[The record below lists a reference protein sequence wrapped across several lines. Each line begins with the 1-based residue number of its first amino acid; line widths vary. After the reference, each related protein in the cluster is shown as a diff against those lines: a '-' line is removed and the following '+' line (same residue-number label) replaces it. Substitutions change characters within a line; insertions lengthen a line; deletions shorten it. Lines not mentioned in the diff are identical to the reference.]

1 METDYRFKLERG
13 SKKHICPQC
22 NKKTFVRVIDNVENH
37 YIPELYGRCDRAAKC
52 GYSLNP
58 YTDGFTKSFSNPNG
72 SNQNLGTK
80 SKFSEDQLSRKSY
93 FFDKPTYNKTQNPQR
108 FSKNNFIQN
117 LLNNIPFPFD
127 VGDIMEMAELYRI
140 GTITKGYMSGA
151 VTFPFIDIEENI
163 RAVQIKRFDGYNHTR
178 DIDYLHRIIERY
190 NIKNNI
196 TNPTWLNEYLK
207 NEKFITCLFG
217 EHLLEKFPN
226 NPVALVEAPKTAVYG
241 TLYFGIPK
249 TDEDWIW
256 LAVYNLSSFSLE
268 KLKVLKNRKVFVFPD
283 LSENGIAYQ
292 MWNKKAMDLE
302 QKIEGVKFTF
312 SDLLEKSAT
321 DEQKKQGLDLADIL
335 VTQDWRD
342 YR

>member
-1 METDYRFKLERG
+1 MEPNFIFKLERG
-13 SKKHICPQC
+13 SKKNICPNC
-22 NKKTFVRVIDNVENH
+22 SKKTFVRAIDTVENV
-37 YIPELYGRCDRAAKC
+37 YIPEIYGRCDRAAKC
-52 GYSLNP
+52 GYFRNP
-58 YTDGFTKSFSNPNG
+58 YKDGYSKSLYNQNG
-72 SNQNLGTK
+72 SNLNVGSTG
-80 SKFSEDQLSRKSY
+80 KFGQDQISRKSV
-93 FFDKPTYNKTQNPQR
+93 FFDNSTYNKTQNQQR

-127 VGDIMEMAELYRI
+127 AGDVMEMAELYRI

-151 VTFPFIDIEENI
+151 VTFPFIDIKQNV
-163 RAVQIKRFDGYNHTR
+163 RAVQVKLFDIDNHTKTT
-178 DIDYLHRIIERY
+178 DYLHRIIDRY

-196 TNPTWLNEYLK
+196 TNPPWLKEYLK

-217 EHLLEKFPN
+217 EHLLDKFPN
-226 NPVALVEAPKTAVYG
+226 NPVALVEAPKTAIYG
-241 TLYFGIPK
+241 TLYLGMPK
-249 TDEDWIW
+249 TDANYIW

-283 LSENGIAYQ
+283 LSENGIAYETW
-292 MWNKKAMDLE
+292 MKKAMDFE

-312 SDLLEKSAT
+312 SGLLEKSAT